1 MIKRKTFAS
10 VALVAAL
17 AAGPA
22 IADEQPHPAAAPG
35 MGMSGQMPMMGIMQ
49 TMMNGMQMMARHV
62 EGRIAFLKTE
72 LKITDPQLPQWNA
85 FAQAMRDNAAAMPGM
100 QGMMMGM
107 SQDGKFP
114 DKLAAQEKM
123 LSGRL
128 DAIHKLKAAADP
140 LYAALSDDQK
150 KSADELMVSPM
161 GVMIGMGMM

>member
-22 IADEQPHPAAAPG
+22 IADEQPLPAAAPG

-62 EGRIAFLKTE
+62 DGRIAFLKTE
-72 LKITDPQLPQWNA
+72 LKITDSQLPQWNA
-85 FAQAMRDNAAAMPGM
+85 FAQAMRDNGAAMQGM

-123 LSGRL
+123 LSDRL
-128 DAIHKLKAAADP
+128 EAIRKLKAAADP
-140 LYAALSDDQK
+140 LYAVLSDDQK
-150 KSADELMVSPM
+150 KTADELMISPM
-161 GVMIGMGMM
+161 GVMTGMGMM